1 MGESLAV
8 KGSQLAYYVSDDYWK
23 KVDSKPIVDDSG
35 KKTFEYSTNGS
46 NDIYTFKYGKYLE
59 DMELNDKINLF
70 DYVDNTTPLVYYYRN
85 DTSVSATP
93 VTYFYLNFMSQ
104 KKASEF
110 YEKVM
115 TESKKKGTINSVMDN
130 FMNSTGITINNN
142 AIMMHSGNIVY
153 KNGTLSENITLKI
166 SNEDVKPDSGLAVY
180 AKSRSKEYMSR
191 QLSLI
196 ADYSDAMNSPLWRL
210 DSNSNNAMSKKG
222 TTDHTNLFDKL
233 IKTDALPSSNVGIG
247 VVVISADSTFKWD
260 SSNTE
265 INNTGCDGGIII
277 AKGDVELYKDFHGLI
292 IAGGDIKFAAT
303 GITVKAD
310 SELTANMFSED
321 KSSAVPIF
329 YNKFSQ
335 YFKKIVDSTISVNK
349 KKSEDTVQYVNWAR
363 K

>member
-1 MGESLAV
+1 
-8 KGSQLAYYVSDDYWK
+8 
-23 KVDSKPIVDDSG
+23 
-35 KKTFEYSTNGS
+35 
-46 NDIYTFKYGKYLE
+46 
-59 DMELNDKINLF
+59 
-70 DYVDNTTPLVYYYRN
+70 
-85 DTSVSATP
+85 
-93 VTYFYLNFMSQ
+93 
-104 KKASEF
+104 
-110 YEKVM
+110 
-115 TESKKKGTINSVMDN
+115 
-130 FMNSTGITINNN
+130 
-142 AIMMHSGNIVY
+142 
-153 KNGTLSENITLKI
+153 
-166 SNEDVKPDSGLAVY
+166 
-180 AKSRSKEYMSR
+180 
-191 QLSLI
+191 
-196 ADYSDAMNSPLWRL
+196 
-210 DSNSNNAMSKKG
+210 MSKKG

-233 IKTDALPSSNVGIG
+233 IKTDALPSSGTTVKKVGNG